1 MSLVQSS
8 SRGSTVP
15 WSNDVPL
22 GESAFA
28 GSVSSAWFNVSPWST
43 VVVAQKCISY
53 HLLMQ
58 ALRPKGQIPLVCQR
72 ANLDHFATSEELVE
86 TSEELAKN

>member
-1 MSLVQSS
+1 
-8 SRGSTVP
+8 
-15 WSNDVPL
+15 
-22 GESAFA
+22 
-28 GSVSSAWFNVSPWST
+28 
-43 VVVAQKCISY
+43 
-53 HLLMQ
+53 MQ